1 MVDNSQVQQ
10 IRDSVDAILN
20 VRHDEIYGTVQQCV
34 AEVLSLDPSKVSP
47 NASLIEELGA
57 DSIDFLDLIFRL
69 ETAYGIKI
77 PRDGIRLAA
86 QNGLRDGFEH
96 AGVVTDAGLER
107 LRMLMPEIDAARLKS
122 GLRSHEIP
130 NLFSP
135 ETFVRLVAW
144 RLASQAG
151 TV

>member
-1 MVDNSQVQQ
+1 MVDNSEVQQ

-34 AEVLSLDPSKVSP
+34 AEVLSIDPGKVSP

-57 DSIDFLDLIFRL
+57 ESIDFLDLIFRL

-86 QNGLRDGFEH
+86 QDGLRDGFEH
-96 AGVVTDAGLER
+96 AGVLTDAGLER
-107 LRMLMPEIDAARLKS
+107 LRTLMPEVDAARLS
-122 GLRSHEIP
+122 PGFRSHQIP
-130 NLFSP
+130 NLFTP

-144 RLASQAG
+144 RLTAEQSAA
-151 TV
+151 